1 MIIPTLSL
9 MKYLSQHNFGTMS
22 KDLFWE
28 KLELSA
34 NGVYIVSNGQAQELH
49 ARRVQSFTL
58 YSRGETDISG
68 YTQLEN
74 IVEFLNNSS
83 DSICTLPT
91 VRDKA
96 TKTVA
101 DPIGNVFIRPLTTI
115 TNSGKDS
122 EGKTIWLATGQIEY

>member
-9 MKYLSQHNFGTMS
+9 LKFLSQNGFGSLS

-28 KLELSA
+28 KLELSK
-34 NGVYIVSNGQAQELH
+34 NGVYIVSNGQAQERH

-68 YTQLEN
+68 YTKLEQ
-74 IVEFLNNSS
+74 IVEFLNSS
-83 DSICTLPT
+83 DSVCSLPS

-96 TKTVA
+96 TDTVA
-101 DPIGNVFIRPLTTI
+101 ESIGNVDITPLTTI

-122 EGKTIWLATGQIEY
+122 EGKTIWIATGQIVY

>member
-9 MKYLSQHNFGTMS
+9 MKFLSQNGFGTMS

-34 NGVYIVSNGQAQELH
+34 NGVYITSNGQAQELH
-49 ARRVQSFTL
+49 ARRVQAFTL
-58 YSRGETDISG
+58 YSRGDTDISG
-68 YTQLEN
+68 YSKLEN
-74 IVEFLNNSS
+74 IIEFLNTS
-83 DSICTLPT
+83 DSICTLPSA
-91 VRDKA
+91 RDKA
-96 TKTVA
+96 SGIVA
-101 DPIGNVFIRPLTTI
+101 ESIGNVYIRPLTTI

>member
-9 MKYLSQHNFGTMS
+9 MKYLSQSGFGTMS

-28 KLELSA
+28 KLDLESD
-34 NGVYIVSNGQAQELH
+34 GVYIVSNGQAQELH

-58 YSRGETDISG
+58 YSRGANDISG
-68 YTQLEN
+68 YTKLEE
-74 IVEFLNNSS
+74 IIEFLNTS
-83 DSICTLPT
+83 DSICTLPS

-96 TKTVA
+96 SGIVA
-101 DPIGNVFIRPLTTI
+101 ESIGNVYIRPLTTI

>member
-9 MKYLSQHNFGTMS
+9 MKFLSQNGFGTMS

-34 NGVYIVSNGQAQELH
+34 IGVYITSNGQAQELH
-49 ARRVQSFTL
+49 ARRVQAFTL
-58 YSRGETDISG
+58 YSRGDTDISG
-68 YTQLEN
+68 YSKLEN
-74 IVEFLNNSS
+74 IIEFLNTS
-83 DSICTLPT
+83 DSICTLPS

-96 TKTVA
+96 SGIVA
-101 DPIGNVFIRPLTTI
+101 ESIGNVYIRPLTTI

>member
-9 MKYLSQHNFGTMS
+9 MKFLSQNGFGTMS

-34 NGVYIVSNGQAQELH
+34 NGVYITSNGQAQELH
-49 ARRVQSFTL
+49 ARRVQAFTL
-58 YSRGETDISG
+58 YSRGDTDISG
-68 YTQLEN
+68 YSKLEN
-74 IVEFLNNSS
+74 IIEFLNTS
-83 DSICTLPT
+83 DSICTLPS

-96 TKTVA
+96 SGIVA
-101 DPIGNVFIRPLTTI
+101 ESIGNLYIRPLTTI

>member
-9 MKYLSQHNFGTMS
+9 MKFLSQNGFGTMS

-34 NGVYIVSNGQAQELH
+34 NGVYITSNGQAQELH
-49 ARRVQSFTL
+49 ARRVQAFTL
-58 YSRGETDISG
+58 YSRGDTDISG
-68 YTQLEN
+68 YSKLEN
-74 IVEFLNNSS
+74 IIEFLNTS
-83 DSICTLPT
+83 DSICTLPS

-96 TKTVA
+96 SGIVA
-101 DPIGNVFIRPLTTI
+101 ESIGNVYIRPLTTI

-122 EGKTIWLATGQIEY
+122 EGNTIWLATGQIEY

>member
-9 MKYLSQHNFGTMS
+9 MKFLSQNGFGTMS

-34 NGVYIVSNGQAQELH
+34 NGVYITSNGQAQELH
-49 ARRVQSFTL
+49 ARRVQAFTL
-58 YSRGETDISG
+58 YSRGDTDISG
-68 YTQLEN
+68 YSKLEN
-74 IVEFLNNSS
+74 IIEFLNTS
-83 DSICTLPT
+83 DSICTLPS

-96 TKTVA
+96 SGIVA
-101 DPIGNVFIRPLTTI
+101 ESIGNVYIRPLTTI

-122 EGKTIWLATGQIEY
+122 EGKTIWIATGQIEY

>member
-9 MKYLSQHNFGTMS
+9 MKFLSQNGFGTMS

-34 NGVYIVSNGQAQELH
+34 IGVYITSNGQAQELH
-49 ARRVQSFTL
+49 ARRVQAFTL
-58 YSRGETDISG
+58 YSRGDTDISG
-68 YTQLEN
+68 YSKLEE
-74 IVEFLNNSS
+74 IVEFLNTS
-83 DSICTLPT
+83 DSICTLPS

-96 TKTVA
+96 SGIVA
-101 DPIGNVFIRPLTTI
+101 ESIGNVYIRPLTTI

-122 EGKTIWLATGQIEY
+122 EGKTIWIATGQIEY

>member
-9 MKYLSQHNFGTMS
+9 MKFLSQNGLGTMS

-34 NGVYIVSNGQAQELH
+34 NGVYITSNGQAQELH
-49 ARRVQSFTL
+49 ARRVQAFTL
-58 YSRGETDISG
+58 YSRGDTDISG
-68 YTQLEN
+68 YSKLEN
-74 IVEFLNNSS
+74 IIEFLNTS
-83 DSICTLPT
+83 DSICTLPS

-96 TKTVA
+96 SGIVA
-101 DPIGNVFIRPLTTI
+101 ESIGNVYIRPLTTI

>member
-9 MKYLSQHNFGTMS
+9 MKYLSQSGFGTMS
-22 KDLFWE
+22 QDLFWE
-28 KLELSA
+28 KLDLKA

-58 YSRGETDISG
+58 YSRGENDISG
-68 YTQLEN
+68 YTKLEE
-74 IVEFLNNSS
+74 IIEFLNSS
-83 DSICTLPT
+83 ESVCKLPS

-96 TKTVA
+96 TNTVA
-101 DPIGNVFIRPLTTI
+101 DAIDNVTILPLTTI

-122 EGKTIWLATGQIEY
+122 EGKTIWIATGQIVY

>member
-9 MKYLSQHNFGTMS
+9 MKYLSLNGFGTMS

-49 ARRVQSFTL
+49 TRRVQSFTL
-58 YSRGETDISG
+58 YSRGDNDISG
-68 YTQLEN
+68 YTKLES
-74 IVEFLNNSS
+74 IVEFLNSS
-83 DSICTLPT
+83 ESVCTLPS

-101 DPIGNVFIRPLTTI
+101 DAIENVFIQPLTTI

-122 EGKTIWLATGQIEY
+122 EGKTIWIATGQIVY

>member
-9 MKYLSQHNFGTMS
+9 MKFLSQNGFGTMS

-34 NGVYIVSNGQAQELH
+34 NGVYITSNGQAQELH
-49 ARRVQSFTL
+49 ARRVQAFTL
-58 YSRGETDISG
+58 YSRGDTDISG
-68 YTQLEN
+68 YSKLEN
-74 IVEFLNNSS
+74 IIEFLNTS
-83 DSICTLPT
+83 DSICTLPS

-96 TKTVA
+96 SGIVA
-101 DPIGNVFIRPLTTI
+101 DSIGNVYIRPLTTI

>member
-9 MKYLSQHNFGTMS
+9 MKFLSQNGFGTMS

-34 NGVYIVSNGQAQELH
+34 VGVYITSNGQAQELH
-49 ARRVQSFTL
+49 ARRVQAFTL
-58 YSRGETDISG
+58 YSRGDTDISG
-68 YTQLEN
+68 YSKLEN
-74 IVEFLNNSS
+74 IIEFLNTS
-83 DSICTLPT
+83 DSICTLPS

-96 TKTVA
+96 SGIVA
-101 DPIGNVFIRPLTTI
+101 ESIGNVYIRPLTTI

-122 EGKTIWLATGQIEY
+122 EGKTIWIATGQIEY

>member
-9 MKYLSQHNFGTMS
+9 MKFLSQNGFGTMS

-34 NGVYIVSNGQAQELH
+34 IGVYITSNGQAQELH
-49 ARRVQSFTL
+49 ARRVQAFTL
-58 YSRGETDISG
+58 YSRGDTDISG
-68 YTQLEN
+68 YSKLEN
-74 IVEFLNNSS
+74 IIEFLNTS
-83 DSICTLPT
+83 DSICTLPS

-96 TKTVA
+96 SGIVA
-101 DPIGNVFIRPLTTI
+101 ESIGNVYIRPLTTI

-122 EGKTIWLATGQIEY
+122 EGKTIWIATGQIEY

>member
-9 MKYLSQHNFGTMS
+9 MKFLSQNGFGTMS

-34 NGVYIVSNGQAQELH
+34 TGVYITSNGQAQELH
-49 ARRVQSFTL
+49 ARRVQAFTL
-58 YSRGETDISG
+58 YSRGDTDISG
-68 YTQLEN
+68 YSKLEN
-74 IVEFLNNSS
+74 IIEFLNTS
-83 DSICTLPT
+83 DSICTLPS

-96 TKTVA
+96 SGIVA
-101 DPIGNVFIRPLTTI
+101 ESIGNVYIRPLTTI

>member
-9 MKYLSQHNFGTMS
+9 MKYLSQNGFGSLS

-34 NGVYIVSNGQAQELH
+34 NGVYIVSNGQAQERF

-74 IVEFLNNSS
+74 IVEFLNSS
-83 DSICTLPT
+83 DSLCTLPS

-96 TKTVA
+96 TNTVA
-101 DPIGNVFIRPLTTI
+101 DSIGNVDITPLTTI
-115 TNSGKDS
+115 TNSGDDS
-122 EGKTIWLATGQIEY
+122 EGKTIWIATGQIIY